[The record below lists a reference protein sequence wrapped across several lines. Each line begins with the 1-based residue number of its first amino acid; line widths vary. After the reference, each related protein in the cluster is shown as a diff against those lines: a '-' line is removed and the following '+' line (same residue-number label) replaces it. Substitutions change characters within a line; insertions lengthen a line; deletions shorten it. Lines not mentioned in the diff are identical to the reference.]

1 MKKIKQKEASES
13 VFTLDDLIQ
22 ESIEMNNFIKKKIN
36 NQISNSPSLN
46 KFFSQK
52 ISLHNSSK
60 KNFWER
66 NLPQSNVSFSYIT

>member
-22 ESIEMNNFIKKKIN
+22 ESIEMNNFIKKRIN
-36 NQISNSPSLN
+36 NQIINFPPLN

-52 ISLHNSSK
+52 ISLYNSSK

-66 NLPQSNVSFSYIT
+66 NSLQSNVSFLYIT

>member
-22 ESIEMNNFIKKKIN
+22 ESIEMNNFFKKKIN
-36 NQISNSPSLN
+36 NQIPNAPSLT

-52 ISLHNSSK
+52 LFLHNSSK

-66 NLPQSNVSFSYIT
+66 NIAQSNVSFLYIT